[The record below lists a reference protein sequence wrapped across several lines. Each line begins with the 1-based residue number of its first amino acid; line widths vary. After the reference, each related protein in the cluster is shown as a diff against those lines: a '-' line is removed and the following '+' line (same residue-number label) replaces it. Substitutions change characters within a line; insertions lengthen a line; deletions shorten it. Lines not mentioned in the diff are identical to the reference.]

1 MSRPLPFLLIASLA
15 FPCLHAPAADLEV
28 LADDGR
34 GGPSV
39 QKDLRNEEGLR
50 LTLDDAIR
58 IAFEQN
64 RDIQLAREAL
74 IQAETDIHEARSAML
89 PSLGAEATYVRLDEE
104 LTFELGPQAL
114 TFMDREIY
122 KAGFVVQQ
130 PIFVGGRLKAAHRA
144 AHDLRNA
151 QAENRR
157 HVEQEIVFQVKRV
170 YRMAQVAAIF
180 QKVATEGVDLLEAHE
195 HDVEILVRE
204 GAISKLDLPRTRT
217 ELANAHKQFNAAENA
232 LELALAGLKNL
243 LAIDQGATVL
253 LIEPLN
259 RPIRPPGTL
268 SVLTEL
274 ALSQRPELL
283 SLKAQKAAAEEGLK
297 AAKGEY
303 LPGIALEGR
312 YEYIEGDVRDL
323 EGDFHWTVGVGAEV
337 PLWNWGRTAARVK
350 KARSQ
355 LEQTRVQLH
364 RTEDLCRL
372 EVRQASLDIDEAE
385 KNIAAAA
392 AGLDAAE
399 EAYRLARVIYRA
411 GEGTNTEVLDS
422 RTGLSRAQA
431 NHAQAIFEF
440 NLALAALERAV
451 GDPLISHSDPKL
463 EEPVE

>member
-1 MSRPLPFLLIASLA
+1 MSRPLPFLLIVLLA
-15 FPCLHAPAADLEV
+15 FLCFHAPAADPEV
-28 LADDGR
+28 LAVDGQ
-34 GGPSV
+34 GDPSA
-39 QKDLRNEEGLR
+39 QRALRNEEGLR
-50 LTLDDAIR
+50 LTLDEAIR
-58 IAFEQN
+58 IALEQN

-74 IQAETDIHEARSAML
+74 IQAEADIQEARSAML
-89 PSLGAEATYVRLDEE
+89 PSLGVEATYVLLDEE
-104 LTFELGPQAL
+104 LTFELGPQSL
-114 TFMDREIY
+114 IFMDRDIY
-122 KAGFVVQQ
+122 KAGIVVQQ
-130 PIFVGGRLKAAHRA
+130 PIFVGGRLNASHRA
-144 AHDLRNA
+144 ARDLRDA
-151 QAENRR
+151 QTENRR

-170 YRMAQVAAIF
+170 YRMAQVAAVF

-204 GAISKLDLPRTRT
+204 GAISKLDLLRTRT

-232 LELALAGLKNL
+232 VELALAGLKNL
-243 LAIDQGATVL
+243 LAIDQGSTIL
-253 LIEPLN
+253 LIEPLD
-259 RPIRPPGTL
+259 RPVRPPGTL
-268 SVLTEL
+268 SMLTEL

-303 LPGIALEGR
+303 LPKIAVEGR

-350 KARSQ
+350 KARSR
-355 LEQTRVQLH
+355 LEQTRVQLQ
-364 RTEDLCRL
+364 RTEDLSRL
-372 EVRQASLDIDEAE
+372 EVRQASLDLDEAE
-385 KNIAAAA
+385 KNITAAG

-399 EAYRLARVIYRA
+399 EAYRLARVSYQA

-431 NHAQAIFEF
+431 NHAQALFEF

-451 GDPLISHSDPKL
+451 GEPLTRYSEPERK
-463 EEPVE
+463 EPVE